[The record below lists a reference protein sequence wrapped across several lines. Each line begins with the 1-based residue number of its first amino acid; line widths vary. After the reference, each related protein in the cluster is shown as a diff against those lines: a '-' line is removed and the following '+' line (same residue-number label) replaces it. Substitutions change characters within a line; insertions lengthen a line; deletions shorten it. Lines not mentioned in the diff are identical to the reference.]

1 MSGSPVKE
9 REEESR
15 SNDKIDREERRSS
28 RERERHKK
36 RRSGSRE
43 RSKGR
48 DRDRDRERG
57 HKGSR
62 RSRSREKDRKKKSRE
77 KEQKK
82 SRSRSRSRK
91 KDKREKKGSMWDQ
104 APPEGTTNVAFSLAL
119 GVPLVQ
125 SGLTQALAARPV
137 HPKKART
144 VFVGGLTPALTAE
157 VLRDFFEAELPKIPD
172 RPKTSGPAV
181 DTVDVKMDKKY
192 AFVEFHNS
200 VDADIAMCMDGCK
213 VMGNQIG
220 IRRPTNYV
228 PPQGPQKQWK
238 VKGVLSTNVEDGPGK
253 IFLGNLPLTMTEN
266 EVQMLAEAF
275 GELSAFILSRDNAT
289 GLSKGYAFFAY
300 SDESRTQMAITGLHG
315 QEINGKKIACKLA
328 DNKAGNFDIA
338 ALTAGVPVAPN
349 PVLASLQLQRMMLPM
364 QTHIL
369 VMSDMVTPEELNDDQ
384 EYSEIV
390 EDITEEMGRHGQVQ
404 KVIIPRPVNGNL
416 GPEVGKIFV
425 KYTSV
430 DAASRA
436 IQALNGR
443 RFNER
448 IISISYINED
458 QWNNIA
464 HLGSH

>member
-1 MSGSPVKE
+1 
-9 REEESR
+9 
-15 SNDKIDREERRSS
+15 
-28 RERERHKK
+28 
-36 RRSGSRE
+36 
-43 RSKGR
+43 
-48 DRDRDRERG
+48 
-57 HKGSR
+57 
-62 RSRSREKDRKKKSRE
+62 
-77 KEQKK
+77 
-82 SRSRSRSRK
+82 
-91 KDKREKKGSMWDQ
+91 MWDQ

-144 VFVGGLTPALTAE
+144 VFVGGLTPALTAD

-172 RPKTSGPAV
+172 RPKSCGPIV

-192 AFVEFHNS
+192 AFVEFINAQ
-200 VDADIAMCMDGCK
+200 DADIAMCMDGCK
-213 VMGNQIG
+213 IMGNQIG

-275 GELSAFILSRDNAT
+275 GELGAFILSRDNAT

-300 SDESRTQMAITGLHG
+300 ADESRTQMAIAGLHG

-328 DNKAGNFDIA
+328 DNKAGVYDIA
-338 ALTAGVPVAPN
+338 ALAAGVPMTPN
-349 PVLASLQLQRMMLPM
+349 PVLASLQFQRMMIPM
-364 QTHIL
+364 QTNII
-369 VMSDMVTPEELNDDQ
+369 VMSDMVSAQELNDDQ
-384 EYSEIV
+384 EYAEIV
-390 EDITEEMGRHGQVQ
+390 EDISDEMGKHGPVER
-404 KVIIPRPVNGNL
+404 VIIPRPVNGHT

-425 KYTSV
+425 KYSSV
-430 DAASRA
+430 DAAARA
-436 IQALNGR
+436 AQALHGR

-448 IISISYINED
+448 VIQISCINED
-458 QWNNIA
+458 QWNDVI
-464 HLGSH
+464 HLGA